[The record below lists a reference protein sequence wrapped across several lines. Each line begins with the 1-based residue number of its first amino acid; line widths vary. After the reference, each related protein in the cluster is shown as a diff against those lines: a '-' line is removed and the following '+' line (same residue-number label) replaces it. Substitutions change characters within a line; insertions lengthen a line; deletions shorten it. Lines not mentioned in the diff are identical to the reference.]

1 MIQLEKVEVDLG
13 NFCLKDI
20 NLHVGAGEFFT
31 LLGPTG
37 TGKTVLLES
46 IAGLKILKQGK
57 IIINGQD
64 VTCLKPEKRNISL
77 CYQDCALFP
86 HMKVEENIKY
96 GLRFKPDGKNQKY
109 NKNFKTLV
117 ELLRIEH
124 ILNRYPLFLSGGE
137 KQRVALARAL
147 IVDPDILL
155 LDEPLSALDS
165 GIKES
170 IEVELKNLHQA
181 LNTTIIMVT
190 HDFREVYYL
199 ADRVSIIK
207 DGIIQQTGTVKEVFE
222 KPSSLFIAGF
232 VGMKNLIKI
241 DQLVNRTSQKITP
254 PLHSSIAGI
263 RPENILLSTEPL
275 NTDVSFKGII
285 KEVFSNGV
293 YLQITIESDNMQ
305 VTAFL
310 TANTLSINNFA
321 KNQSIYW
328 GCNAEQ
334 ICFI

>member
-1 MIQLEKVEVDLG
+1 MIQLENVEVDLG
-13 NFCLKDI
+13 NFCLKEI
-20 NLHVGAGEFFT
+20 NLHVRAGEFFT

-155 LDEPLSALDS
+155 LDEPLSALDA

-170 IEVELKNLHQA
+170 IELELKNLHQA

-222 KPSSLFIAGF
+222 KPSSLFTAGF
-232 VGMKNLIKI
+232 IGMKNLIKI
-241 DQLVNRTSQKITP
+241 EQLVKNTQKIIP
-254 PLHSSIAGI
+254 PLHSSVAGI
-263 RPENILLSTEPL
+263 RPENILLGTEPL
-275 NTDVSFKGII
+275 NTDISFRGTI
-285 KEVFSNGV
+285 KEVFNNGV